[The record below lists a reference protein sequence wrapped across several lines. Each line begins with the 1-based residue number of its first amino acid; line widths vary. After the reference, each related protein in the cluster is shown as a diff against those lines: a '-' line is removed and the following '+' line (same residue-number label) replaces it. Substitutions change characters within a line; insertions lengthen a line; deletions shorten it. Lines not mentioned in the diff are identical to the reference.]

1 MWDHIKT
8 THKSNQIHE
17 QSEKMRAMEKKGQKK
32 QVASKSL
39 KQGTQES
46 AAHAKEKTV
55 VSRIEEHD
63 IDGTMAGST
72 GKDVSGHE
80 GSARPNV
87 SPAVVRRLPRY
98 FRYLRELLA
107 QNVLRISSA
116 ELCKMMNI
124 TASQI
129 RQDLNC
135 FGGFG
140 QQGYGYNV
148 RYLYHKIGE
157 ILGVD
162 NKYTAVII
170 GAGHLGGAIAG
181 STMFEKR
188 GMMLV
193 GIFDSDPRVI
203 GRNLSGQKVKD
214 IAQIDYFLGEIHVDV
229 AILTLP
235 KEKTNEMAQRLAA
248 GGVRGFWNFTNAQID
263 RSKYNI
269 IVENVH
275 MGDSLMQLMYELTLT
290 APKKDGTS
298 QEEENNI

>member
-1 MWDHIKT
+1 
-8 THKSNQIHE
+8 
-17 QSEKMRAMEKKGQKK
+17 
-32 QVASKSL
+32 
-39 KQGTQES
+39 
-46 AAHAKEKTV
+46 
-55 VSRIEEHD
+55 
-63 IDGTMAGST
+63 
-72 GKDVSGHE
+72 
-80 GSARPNV
+80 
-87 SPAVVRRLPRY
+87 
-98 FRYLRELLA
+98 
-107 QNVLRISSA
+107 
-116 ELCKMMNI
+116 MMNI

-290 APKKDGTS
+290 APKKDDTP
-298 QEEENNI
+298 QEEETTFDGPGCDRMDQKDDDWHHRKKRIEMTLEFQYGRGCVVCRSGWRSILHKRPERHVGLCCIWLPIPACAAGLSANTKRLQRRWA